1 MKTFLMTIHDTAHT
15 QTIDEIVSF
24 VGEDLSGSFGILA
37 GRERFITCLSF
48 GMARLRTLSGQTLY
62 LAMPGGVLS
71 FADNSLTISTR
82 HFVDSDNFKK
92 IQETLQQD
100 ILDEEI
106 QLQTL
111 KKSFHAMENEL
122 MKRLLRTGQSL

>member
-1 MKTFLMTIHDTAHT
+1 MKSFLLVIHDIAHT
-15 QTIDEIVSF
+15 KKIDELVSF

-48 GMARLRTLSGQTLY
+48 GMVRLRTSSDQTLY
-62 LAMPGGVLS
+62 LAMPGGVLY
-71 FADNSLTISTR
+71 FADNVLTISTR
-82 HFVDSDNFKK
+82 HFVVSDNFEQ

-111 KKSFHAMENEL
+111 KKSFRAMENEL
-122 MKRLLRTGQSL
+122 MKRLLRTGHSL

>member
-1 MKTFLMTIHDTAHT
+1 MKTFLLTIHDTAHT
-15 QTIDEIVSF
+15 QTIDKIVSF

-37 GRERFITCLSF
+37 GREHFITCLSF
-48 GMARLRTLSGQTLY
+48 GMTRLRTSSGQTLY
-62 LAMPGGVLS
+62 LALPGGVLYFS
-71 FADNSLTISTR
+71 NDNLTISTR
-82 HFVDSDNFKK
+82 HFVVSDNFESVQK
-92 IQETLQQD
+92 TLQQD

>member
-1 MKTFLMTIHDTAHT
+1 MKTFLLTVHDTAHS
-15 QTIDEIVSF
+15 QIIDKLVSF

-48 GMARLRTLSGQTLY
+48 GMTRLRASSGQTLY
-62 LAMPGGVLS
+62 LALPGGVLYFS
-71 FADNSLTISTR
+71 NDNLTISTR
-82 HFVDSDNFKK
+82 HFVVSDNFEQVLK
-92 IQETLQQD
+92 TLQQD

-111 KKSFHAMENEL
+111 KKSFHALEKEL
-122 MKRLLRTGQSL
+122 MKRLLKTGESI